1 MKRETLF
8 LKVTLVIMALPI
20 LALCIFVVPLISRFF
35 VELVPEWSVLQYPF
49 LVGLYA
55 TALIY
60 FVALYQTMKLLTY
73 IDRNTAFSKASVSVL
88 KKIKL
93 CAVSIGTLYVLFMPL
108 LFRMGDADDA
118 PGIIVIGTG
127 IIFGCVVIAVFAAV
141 LQRLLQNAIVIKSEN
156 DLTV

>member
-20 LALCIFVVPLISRFF
+20 LALCIFVVPLISKFF

-60 FVALYQTMKLLTY
+60 FAALYQTMKLLTY
-73 IDRNTAFSKASVSVL
+73 IDRNTAFSEASVSVL

-108 LFRMGDADDA
+108 LFKMGDADDA

>member
-20 LALCIFVVPLISRFF
+20 LALCIFVAPHIAEFF
-35 VELVPEWSVLQYPF
+35 AELAPKWSFLRYPF

-55 TALIY
+55 AALIY
-60 FVALYQTMKLLTY
+60 FAALYQTMKLLTY
-73 IDRNTAFSKASVSVL
+73 IDRNTAFSEASVSVL

-93 CAVSIGTLYVLFMPL
+93 CGVSIGTLFVFFMPL
-108 LFRMGDADDA
+108 LFLMGDADDA
-118 PGIIVIGTG
+118 PGIIVIGLG
-127 IIFGCVVIAVFAAV
+127 IIFGCLVIAVFAAV
-141 LQRLLQNAIVIKSEN
+141 LQKLLQNAIDIKSEN

>member
-20 LALCIFVVPLISRFF
+20 LALCIFVVPQIAEFF
-35 VELVPEWSVLQYPF
+35 AELAPKWAFLRYPF

-55 TALIY
+55 AALIY
-60 FVALYQTMKLLTY
+60 FAALYQTLKLLTY
-73 IDRNTAFSKASVSVL
+73 IDRNTAFSEASVSVL

-93 CAVSIGTLYVLFMPL
+93 CAVSIGTLYVFFMPL
-108 LFRMGDADDA
+108 LFLMGDADDA
-118 PGIIVIGTG
+118 PGIIVIGLG
-127 IIFGCVVIAVFAAV
+127 IIFGCIVIAVFAAV
-141 LQRLLQNAIVIKSEN
+141 LQKLLQNAIDIKSEN

>member
-20 LALCIFVVPLISRFF
+20 LALCIFVVPQIAEFF
-35 VELVPEWSVLQYPF
+35 AELAPKWSFLQYPF

-55 TALIY
+55 GALIY

-73 IDRNTAFSKASVSVL
+73 IDRNTAFSEASVSVL

-93 CAVSIGTLYVLFMPL
+93 CAVSIGTIYVLFMPL
-108 LFRMGDADDA
+108 LFIMGDADDA
-118 PGIIVIGTG
+118 PGIIVIGLG

-141 LQRLLQNAIVIKSEN
+141 LQKLLQNAIDIKSEN